1 VRRGVGMLAAVLRVV
16 GLLIVA
22 IIVIHILL
30 TVFDANPAN
39 TFAMFVKS
47 AADKLSLGL
56 TNLFLLKNPKVAVG
70 VNYGIAALVWLFI
83 TQIVVAL
90 LRRVR

>member
-1 VRRGVGMLAAVLRVV
+1 VRRGVSVVATVLRIIGV
-16 GLLIVA
+16 LIVA
-22 IIVIHILL
+22 VLVIHILL

-39 TFAMFVKS
+39 AFATWIKGTADTF
-47 AADKLSLGL
+47 SLGL
-56 TNLFLLKNPKVAVG
+56 TNLFLPKDPKVAVG

-90 LRRVR
+90 VRRVG